1 MLLNQRGSARTL
13 SLSSTHFCPMN
24 DKEKPR
30 VLIVDDNPDNLMV
43 AASALAEQGFS
54 LMLARSGAEAIAAAD
69 RFMPDA
75 ILLDV
80 VMPELDG
87 FETCRR
93 LKNKAQCRDIPV
105 IFLTARNEQEDVL
118 EGFKVGGADFISKPF
133 NREEMLHRVEVHIQ
147 RFRLQQQL
155 QKRNEALQ
163 EEIELRRKRE
173 LQLSISERAR
183 VAMRISAGISH
194 HFNNMFQTV
203 LGYSELIEAAAKPD
217 SEIVKQVRRIVAAT
231 QKTRQIVNQLANYL
245 GNSNDESADIH
256 LDEVFAEIEVAFAGI
271 LPGGV
276 SLTSSI
282 SKNCPNLVFN
292 RTDIIQA
299 LTNIVMNSVEAM
311 PASGGQINMKASLV
325 HGRNYCRQI
334 ENIVVEAD
342 YVEIAVVDNGTG
354 MEKAVLDKAC
364 EPFFTTAGNFADKNG
379 LGLSVVQGIM
389 HASHGFMSIDSEMG
403 SGTVVRLLF
412 PVSGVA

>member
-1 MLLNQRGSARTL
+1 MEN
-13 SLSSTHFCPMN
+13 
-24 DKEKPR
+24 KKPTI
-30 VLIVDDNPDNLMV
+30 LIVDDVATNLNFLKGLLINDYDIKAANNGQLALKIARMGAGPDL
-43 AASALAEQGFS
+43 
-54 LMLARSGAEAIAAAD
+54 
-69 RFMPDA
+69 
-75 ILLDV
+75 ILLDIM
-80 VMPELDG
+80 MPGMDG
-87 FETCRR
+87 FQVCEE
-93 LKNKAQCRDIPV
+93 LKRDPKTMDIPI

-173 LQLSISERAR
+173 LQLSVSERAR

-203 LGYSELIEAAAKPD
+203 LGYSELIEAAVKPD
-217 SEIVKQVRRIVAAT
+217 SDIVKQVRRIVAAT

-245 GNSNDESADIH
+245 GNSNNESSEIQLED
-256 LDEVFAEIEVAFAGI
+256 VFAEIEVAFAGI
-271 LPGGV
+271 LPAGV

-282 SKNCPNLVFN
+282 ARNCPNRVFN

-299 LTNIVMNSVEAM
+299 LTNIVMNSIEAM

-325 HGRNYCRQI
+325 HGRDYGRQI
-334 ENIVVEAD
+334 ENIDAGAD
-342 YVEIAVVDNGTG
+342 YIEIAVVDNGTG

>member
-1 MLLNQRGSARTL
+1 
-13 SLSSTHFCPMN
+13 MN

-30 VLIVDDNPDNLMV
+30 VLIVDDNADNLMV
-43 AASALAEQGFS
+43 AASALAEHGFS

-203 LGYSELIEAAAKPD
+203 LGYSELIEATAKPD
-217 SEIVKQVRRIVAAT
+217 SEVVKQVRRIVAAT

-245 GNSNDESADIH
+245 GNSNDESSDIH

-271 LPGGV
+271 LPGG
-276 SLTSSI
+276 
-282 SKNCPNLVFN
+282 
-292 RTDIIQA
+292 
-299 LTNIVMNSVEAM
+299 
-311 PASGGQINMKASLV
+311 
-325 HGRNYCRQI
+325 
-334 ENIVVEAD
+334 
-342 YVEIAVVDNGTG
+342 
-354 MEKAVLDKAC
+354 
-364 EPFFTTAGNFADKNG
+364 
-379 LGLSVVQGIM
+379 
-389 HASHGFMSIDSEMG
+389 
-403 SGTVVRLLF
+403 
-412 PVSGVA
+412 

>member
-1 MLLNQRGSARTL
+1 
-13 SLSSTHFCPMN
+13 MN
-24 DKEKPR
+24 EKEKSR

-54 LMLARSGAEAIAAAD
+54 LMLARSGAEALAAAD
-69 RFMPDA
+69 RFMPDT

-93 LKNKAQCRDIPV
+93 LKNNAQCRDIPV
-105 IFLTARNEQEDVL
+105 IFLTARSEQEDVL
-118 EGFKVGGADFISKPF
+118 EGFKAGGDDFISKPF
-133 NREEMLHRVEVHIQ
+133 NKEELLHRVDVHIQ

-155 QKRNEALQ
+155 QKRNETLR

-183 VAMRISAGISH
+183 VAMRIAAGISH

-203 LGYSELIEAAAKPD
+203 LGYSELIEAAAKPE
-217 SEIVKQVRRIVAAT
+217 SEIVRQVRRIVAAT
-231 QKTRQIVNQLANYL
+231 QKTRQVVNQLSNYL
-245 GNSNDESADIH
+245 GNSNNEPSEIH
-256 LDEVFAEIEVAFAGI
+256 LEDVFAEIEVAFAGI

-282 SKNCPNLVFN
+282 ARNCPNRVFN

-299 LTNIVMNSVEAM
+299 LTNIVMNSIEAM
-311 PASGGQINMKASLV
+311 PASGGQINIKASLV
-325 HGRNYCRQI
+325 HGRDYARQI
-334 ENIVVEAD
+334 ENVDSGAD

-354 MEKAVLDKAC
+354 MEKAVLEKSC

-389 HASHGFMSIDSEMG
+389 HASGGFLSIDSEMG

-412 PVSGVA
+412 PVSGVV

>member
-1 MLLNQRGSARTL
+1 
-13 SLSSTHFCPMN
+13 MN
-24 DKEKPR
+24 EKEKSR

-54 LMLARSGAEAIAAAD
+54 LMLARSGAEALAAAD
-69 RFMPDA
+69 RFMPDT

-93 LKNKAQCRDIPV
+93 LKNNAQCRDIPV
-105 IFLTARNEQEDVL
+105 IFLTARSEQEDVL
-118 EGFKVGGADFISKPF
+118 EGFKAGGDDFISKPF
-133 NREEMLHRVEVHIQ
+133 NKEELLHRVDVHIQ

-155 QKRNEALQ
+155 QKRNETLR

-183 VAMRISAGISH
+183 VAMRIAAGISH

-203 LGYSELIEAAAKPD
+203 LGYSELIEAAAKPE
-217 SEIVKQVRRIVAAT
+217 SEIVRQVRRIVAAT
-231 QKTRQIVNQLANYL
+231 QKTRQVVNQLSNYL
-245 GNSNDESADIH
+245 GNSNNEPSEIH
-256 LDEVFAEIEVAFAGI
+256 LEDVFAEIEVAFAGI

-282 SKNCPNLVFN
+282 ARNCPNRVFN

-299 LTNIVMNSVEAM
+299 LTNIVMNSIEAM
-311 PASGGQINMKASLV
+311 PASGGQINIKASLV
-325 HGRNYCRQI
+325 HGRDYARQI
-334 ENIVVEAD
+334 ENVDSGAD

-354 MEKAVLDKAC
+354 MEKAVLEKSC

-389 HASHGFMSIDSEMG
+389 HASGGFLSIDSEMG
-403 SGTVVRLLF
+403 SGTVIRLLF
-412 PVSGVA
+412 PVSGVV

>member
-1 MLLNQRGSARTL
+1 
-13 SLSSTHFCPMN
+13 MN
-24 DKEKPR
+24 ENEKPR

-43 AASALAEQGFS
+43 AASALSEHGFS

-80 VMPELDG
+80 VMPELNG

-93 LKNKAQCRDIPV
+93 LKNKALCRDIPV
-105 IFLTARNEQEDVL
+105 IFLTARNEQQDVL
-118 EGFKVGGADFISKPF
+118 EGFKAGGDDFISKPF
-133 NREEMLHRVEVHIQ
+133 NREELLHRVDVHAQ

-155 QKRNEALQ
+155 QKRNESLQ

-217 SEIVKQVRRIVAAT
+217 SEIVKQVHRIVAAT
-231 QKTRQIVNQLANYL
+231 QKTRQIVNQLSNYL
-245 GNSNDESADIH
+245 GNSNDEPVEIS
-256 LDEVFAEIEVAFAGI
+256 LEEVFAEVEIAFAGI

-276 SLTSSI
+276 SFTSSI
-282 SKNCPNLVFN
+282 AGNCPDRVFN
-292 RTDIIQA
+292 RNDIIQA
-299 LTNIVMNSVEAM
+299 LTNIVMNSIEAM
-311 PASGGQINMKASLV
+311 PTSGGQINMKASLV
-325 HGRNYCRQI
+325 HGRDYAGQTETI
-334 ENIVVEAD
+334 DVGAD
-342 YVEIAVVDNGTG
+342 YIEIAVADNGTG

-403 SGTVVRLLF
+403 GGTVVKLLF
-412 PVSGVA
+412 PVSVAA